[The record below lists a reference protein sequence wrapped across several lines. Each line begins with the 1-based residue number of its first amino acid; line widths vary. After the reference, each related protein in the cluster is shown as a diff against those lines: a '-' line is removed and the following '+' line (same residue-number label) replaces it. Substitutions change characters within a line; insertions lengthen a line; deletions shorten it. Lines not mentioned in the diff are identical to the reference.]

1 MDPGPG
7 RRLHRVA
14 LSQPLP
20 RLSARRRPPSRPRTR
35 AGCPRRRLTGSRFPG
50 ASSSRHPRAHAPR
63 HSSGARSA
71 AGGVTAPRP
80 GCSRTA
86 PAHAGGARSP
96 APGPAGPETLAV
108 TKGGTRGRRRPGRL
122 SQGARVARRTARRPW
137 SPDSSAAAT
146 RPVQLRPAP
155 GYEVDVRLSV
165 TTSLQVFLPR
175 SDIPRNHVH
184 SAALAALG
192 RALSPLEEW
201 LRLHTYLAGEAPTL
215 ADLAAVTALLLPF
228 RYVLDPS
235 ARRIWGNV
243 TRWFITCVQQPEFRA
258 VLGEVVLY
266 SGARSLSQQPGSEVP
281 APPKRL
287 LNSRKRQRNGKN

>member
-1 MDPGPG
+1 MDPGTG

-96 APGPAGPETLAV
+96 APGPAVPETLAV

-165 TTSLQVFLPR
+165 TTSLQYVHAARTRVPRQPRGSSELPTLPEGPR
-175 SDIPRNHVH
+175 SREV
-184 SAALAALG
+184 S
-192 RALSPLEEW
+192 SPLSLP
-201 LRLHTYLAGEAPTL
+201 LRE
-215 ADLAAVTALLLPF
+215 
-228 RYVLDPS
+228 
-235 ARRIWGNV
+235 
-243 TRWFITCVQQPEFRA
+243 
-258 VLGEVVLY
+258 LG
-266 SGARSLSQQPGSEVP
+266 P
-281 APPKRL
+281 RL
-287 LNSRKRQRNGKN
+287 LRPSHT

>member
-50 ASSSRHPRAHAPR
+50 ASSSRQPRAHAPR

-86 PAHAGGARSP
+86 PSHAGGARSP

-184 SAALAALG
+184 SVRLSSPRCLPQPPSPHSCSLRGSWGRSGMGRSPPPRLSPAAPRQQDSFSSTPSASPGTGSRWALG
-192 RALSPLEEW
+192 VGGHGCVP
-201 LRLHTYLAGEAPTL
+201 
-215 ADLAAVTALLLPF
+215 AAVAS
-228 RYVLDPS
+228 R
-235 ARRIWGNV
+235 
-243 TRWFITCVQQPEFRA
+243 
-258 VLGEVVLY
+258 
-266 SGARSLSQQPGSEVP
+266 PGG
-281 APPKRL
+281 
-287 LNSRKRQRNGKN
+287 SRG